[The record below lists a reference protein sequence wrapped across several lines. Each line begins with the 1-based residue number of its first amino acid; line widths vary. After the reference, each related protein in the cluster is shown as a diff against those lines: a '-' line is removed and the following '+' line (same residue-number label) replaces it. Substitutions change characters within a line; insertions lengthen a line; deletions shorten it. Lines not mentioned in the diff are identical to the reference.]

1 MALLCA
7 GILLVIVGIAVS
19 TLVWQG
25 WQLLALLLMGT
36 MLLLIG
42 LALFLIGQVRIFQR
56 WDNLAATPR
65 ALLQGVIVLFV
76 GRCLWGVADHTSSAL
91 GLHILI
97 LPAAGLSS
105 SYGRISWPLPEKRV
119 IGRAVL
125 CQLSVRY
132 VYRRS

>member
-42 LALFLIGQVRIFQR
+42 LALFLIGQVRSFSDGI
-56 WDNLAATPR
+56 
-65 ALLQGVIVLFV
+65 
-76 GRCLWGVADHTSSAL
+76 
-91 GLHILI
+91 I
-97 LPAAGLSS
+97 LPPPQ
-105 SYGRISWPLPEKRV
+105 GRSCKV
-119 IGRAVL
+119 
-125 CQLSVRY
+125 
-132 VYRRS
+132 